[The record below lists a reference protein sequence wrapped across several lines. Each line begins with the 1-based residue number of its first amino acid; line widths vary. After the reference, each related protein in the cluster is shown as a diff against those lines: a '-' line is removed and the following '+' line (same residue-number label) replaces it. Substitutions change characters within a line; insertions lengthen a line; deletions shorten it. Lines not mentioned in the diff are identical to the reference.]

1 MSHVF
6 CLIRFFFSFVVIV
19 IIIFSCYQCYY
30 NYHFVYHHQDNWYF
44 CFHLHHHVECPN
56 ITFKN
61 SWYIISVDGES
72 WYWGR
77 HTCSSL
83 GGDLVSFETQE
94 EWSLINDE
102 IQRRNTT
109 NYENKWRIGLKKRA
123 RNWTW
128 VSGRPLTISKW
139 GQGEPSSEH
148 DAAFM
153 YKRFRNGEQGV
164 FGSDNGTSGK
174 KQHAY
179 ICEIPESELICC
191 CCCCCFSFFL
201 MLF

>member
-1 MSHVF
+1 M
-6 CLIRFFFSFVVIV
+6 
-19 IIIFSCYQCYY
+19 
-30 NYHFVYHHQDNWYF
+30 
-44 CFHLHHHVECPN
+44 
-56 ITFKN
+56 
-61 SWYIISVDGES
+61 DGES

-109 NYENKWRIGLKKRA
+109 NNENKWRIGLRKRA

-139 GQGEPSSEH
+139 GQGEPSGEH

-153 YKRFRNGEQGV
+153 YKRFRNGERGV
-164 FGSDNGTSGK
+164 FGTYNNESWK
-174 KQHAY
+174 KEHAY
-179 ICEIPESELICC
+179 ICEIPKGELICC
-191 CCCCCFSFFL
+191 CCCFYFYFF
-201 MLF
+201 MLFWVNSKALEALKGNIKHYLLTFVVFSREIIKTLTQSKSSLHLPLRKLKYVWNNLSERFHDMHV

>member
-1 MSHVF
+1 M
-6 CLIRFFFSFVVIV
+6 
-19 IIIFSCYQCYY
+19 
-30 NYHFVYHHQDNWYF
+30 
-44 CFHLHHHVECPN
+44 
-56 ITFKN
+56 
-61 SWYIISVDGES
+61 DGES
-72 WYWGR
+72 WYWSR
-77 HTCSSL
+77 DTCSSL
-83 GGDLVSFETQE
+83 GGDLVSIETQE
-94 EWSLINDE
+94 EWNLINDE

-139 GQGEPSSEH
+139 GQGEPSGEH

-179 ICEIPESELICC
+179 ICEISESELICC
-191 CCCCCFSFFL
+191 CCCCCFSFFFNVIKE
-201 MLF
+201 MLWESCRWFCYYHFHEQQQLRNWWWIPIAKNYQSNCFVGW

>member
-6 CLIRFFFSFVVIV
+6 CLIRFFSFVVIV
-19 IIIFSCYQCYY
+19 IIIFLCYHCYY
-30 NYHFVYHHQDNWYF
+30 NYHFVYHLLDNWYF
-44 CFHLHHHVECPN
+44 CFHLHHHVECLN

-139 GQGEPSSEH
+139 GQGEPSGEH

-179 ICEIPESELICC
+179 ICEILESELICC
-191 CCCCCFSFFL
+191 CCCCWFLFFL

>member
-6 CLIRFFFSFVVIV
+6 CLIRFFSFVVIV

-139 GQGEPSSEH
+139 GQGEPSGEH

-179 ICEIPESELICC
+179 ICEISESELICC

>member
-1 MSHVF
+1 M
-6 CLIRFFFSFVVIV
+6 

-30 NYHFVYHHQDNWYF
+30 NYHFVYHDKDNWYF
-44 CFHLHHHVECPN
+44 CGHLHHHVECPN

-72 WYWGR
+72 WYWSR
-77 HTCSSL
+77 DTCSSL
-83 GGDLVSFETQE
+83 GGDLVSIETQE
-94 EWSLINDE
+94 EWNLINDE
-102 IQRRNTT
+102 RRNTT

-139 GQGEPSSEH
+139 GQGEPSGEH

-153 YKRFRNGEQGV
+153 YKRFRNGERGV
-164 FGSDNGTSGK
+164 FGTPNNESWK

-179 ICEIPESELICC
+179 ICEIPKGELM
-191 CCCCCFSFFL
+191 CCCFFPFL
-201 MLF
+201 YCYFE

>member
-1 MSHVF
+1 M
-6 CLIRFFFSFVVIV
+6 
-19 IIIFSCYQCYY
+19 
-30 NYHFVYHHQDNWYF
+30 
-44 CFHLHHHVECPN
+44 
-56 ITFKN
+56 
-61 SWYIISVDGES
+61 DGES

-109 NYENKWRIGLKKRA
+109 NNENKWRIGLKKRA

-139 GQGEPSSEH
+139 GQGEPSGEQ

-153 YKRFRNGEQGV
+153 YKRFRNGERGV
-164 FGSDNGTSGK
+164 FGTYNNESWK
-174 KQHAY
+174 KEHAY
-179 ICEIPESELICC
+179 ICEIPKGELICC
-191 CCCCCFSFFL
+191 CCCFYFYFF
-201 MLF
+201 MLFWVNSKALEALKGNIKHYLLTFVVFSREIIKTLTQSKSSLHLPLRKLKYVWNNLSERFHDMHV

>member
-6 CLIRFFFSFVVIV
+6 CLIRFFSFVVIV

-139 GQGEPSSEH
+139 GQGEPSGEH

-179 ICEIPESELICC
+179 ICEISESELICC
-191 CCCCCFSFFL
+191 CCGCCFSFFL

>member
-1 MSHVF
+1 M
-6 CLIRFFFSFVVIV
+6 
-19 IIIFSCYQCYY
+19 
-30 NYHFVYHHQDNWYF
+30 
-44 CFHLHHHVECPN
+44 
-56 ITFKN
+56 
-61 SWYIISVDGES
+61 DGES

-109 NYENKWRIGLKKRA
+109 NNENKWRIGLKKRA

-139 GQGEPSSEH
+139 GQGEPSGEQ

-153 YKRFRNGEQGV
+153 YKRFRNGERGV
-164 FGSDNGTSGK
+164 FGTYNNESWK
-174 KQHAY
+174 KEHAY
-179 ICEIPESELICC
+179 ICEIPKGELICC
-191 CCCCCFSFFL
+191 CCCFYFYFF
-201 MLF
+201 MLFE

>member
-6 CLIRFFFSFVVIV
+6 CLIRFFSFVVIV

-72 WYWGR
+72 WYWSR

-139 GQGEPSSEH
+139 GQGEPSGKR

-153 YKRFRNGEQGV
+153 YKRFRNGKQGV
-164 FGSDNGTSGK
+164 FGCDNGTSGK

-179 ICEIPESELICC
+179 ICEIAESELICC
-191 CCCCCFSFFL
+191 CCCFSFF
-201 MLF
+201 